1 MDAKIEALKAE
12 LELVKEANHAKYK
25 ALMEEVN
32 YVINKFMSVKGGTL
46 IRSWAS
52 KTFRDSVE
60 FAFEIGFKNEE
71 DKLDWGSEI
80 DFHYDSE
87 KKMLSVNHGCIGTFD
102 KTNIYQFRRAA
113 LLSFVFDNIEF
124 IEQEFENFIPAAQ
137 EALNTRDE
145 LKIEIEIRNIET
157 KQREEVKAN
166 IEQSLTLNK
175 KIMYSA
181 ECEVPQKHRLFCGV
195 LTVTKITPKYVCFC
209 DEYERLIKLKKD
221 DVVNSIYK
229 GYIVYSD
236 K

>member
-1 MDAKIEALKAE
+1 MNTRLEALKAE
-12 LELVKEANHAKYK
+12 LALVKEANNAKYK
-25 ALMEEVN
+25 VLMEEVN

-52 KTFRDSVE
+52 MTFRDSVE
-60 FAFEIGFKNEE
+60 FAFEIGFKNEKNE
-71 DKLDWGSEI
+71 LDWGSEI

-124 IEQEFENFIPAAQ
+124 IEQEFENFVPAAQ
-137 EALNTRDE
+137 EALNRRDE
-145 LKIEIEIRNIET
+145 LKIEIEIRNIEG
-157 KQREEVKAN
+157 KQREEVKAK

-181 ECEVPQKHRLFCGV
+181 ECEVPQRHRLFCGV
-195 LTVTKITPKYVCFC
+195 LTVTRTTPKYVFFY
-209 DEYERLIKLKKD
+209 DEFEFLVKLKKE
-221 DVVNSIYK
+221 DVVNSIYT
-229 GYIVYSD
+229 GNIIYA
-236 K
+236 